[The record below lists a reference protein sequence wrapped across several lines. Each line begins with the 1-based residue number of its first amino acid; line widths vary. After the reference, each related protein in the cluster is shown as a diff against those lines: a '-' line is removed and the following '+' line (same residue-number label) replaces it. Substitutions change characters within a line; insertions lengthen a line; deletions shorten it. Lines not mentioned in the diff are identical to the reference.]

1 MKLSI
6 VRATWLGPWFACAL
20 TLLPAF
26 GLACDMS
33 ERKRCEERI
42 VALVTYRSE
51 AIEHAFG
58 DLCGRR

>member
-6 VRATWLGPWFACAL
+6 VRASWLRSWFASTL

-33 ERKRCEERI
+33 DR
-42 VALVTYRSE
+42 E
-51 AIEHAFG
+51 A
-58 DLCGRR
+58 